1 MKKKIL
7 YSSGAFATTL
17 SYQTFTTFILFFY
30 VDTLKLDPALVG
42 VGWALYGLWNAVN
55 DPLAGYLGD
64 RTRTRW
70 GRRIPYIAF
79 GAVPLA
85 VCFALL
91 WSPPFT
97 MESTWMFF
105 GYFLTIVFCFD
116 TIWTFVALNYTALF
130 PEMFVTV
137 EERVQVSAWRQVFNV
152 IGVFC
157 AMGLSPVIYSL
168 WGWAMLGWLYGL
180 VTAAVL
186 FLTIAV
192 SRERPEFSQEKP
204 LHLLEGLR
212 ATLVNRAFV
221 AFIGTLICIW
231 LAFQMIQATIP
242 FFATYVLQIPKDEPV
257 KISALLALPLIIV
270 LPTLPLWRQAA
281 VHWGAARA
289 LGWAIVLFALA
300 LIPLWVVQDFLSA
313 VIAIGFLGVG
323 LGGLWLL
330 PDLLIADIID
340 EDELKT
346 GVRREGLYFG
356 MNGLLIRLAFTLQGL
371 LMGAVFHWSGYQADQ
386 AQQTLQALWGLRLLI
401 AGVPL
406 LALGMSC
413 LALRFY
419 TLKGERLALMKEHLE
434 KLHAQKAERLA
445 PKL

>member
-1 MKKKIL
+1 MKRKIL

-17 SYQTFTTFILFFY
+17 SYQTFTAFILFFY
-30 VDTLKLDPALVG
+30 VNTLKLDPALVG

-55 DPLAGYLGD
+55 DPLAGFLGD

-85 VCFALL
+85 VFFALL

-97 MESTWMFF
+97 IESEWMFF
-105 GYFLTIVFCFD
+105 GYFLIMIFCFD
-116 TIWTFVALNYTALF
+116 TLWTFVALNYTALF

-137 EERVQVSAWRQVFNV
+137 EDRVQVSAWRQVFNV

-157 AMGLSPVIYSL
+157 AMGLSPVIYSF
-168 WGWAMLGWLYGL
+168 WGWATLGWLYGL

-192 SRERPEFSQEKP
+192 SRERPEFSQEQP
-204 LHLLEGLR
+204 LRLLEGLR

-231 LAFQMIQATIP
+231 LAFQMIQSTLP
-242 FFATYVLQIPKDEPV
+242 FFATYVLQISTDEPV

-281 VHWGAARA
+281 VRWGAARA
-289 LGWAIVLFALA
+289 LGGAIVLFALA
-300 LIPLWVVQDFLSA
+300 LIPLWVVRDFLSA

-386 AQQTLQALWGLRLLI
+386 AQQTQEALWGLRLLI

-406 LALGMSC
+406 LALGMGW

-419 TLKGERLALMKEHLE
+419 DLKGERLALVKEHLE